1 MFIMAGLTI
10 VFTWAALKAKAEKV
24 LECLFIVWTEGRR
37 FICKQEFTSRLG
49 IVRIKEMPG
58 Y

>member
-1 MFIMAGLTI
+1 MAGLTI

-24 LECLFIVWTEGRR
+24 LQCLFIVWTEGRR